1 MELKMEKCILCADM
15 AEERKYFFKDEPLC
29 FMHFSE
35 YVIVLM
41 EEKKCMVT
49 ADEAFSA
56 FEKYKLT
63 LEPTP
68 LTAKQRAD
76 KVQKEREAKE
86 KKNQE
91 QKKKKSSRTKIKR

>member
-1 MELKMEKCILCADM
+1 MEKCILCTDIAQ
-15 AEERKYFFKDEPLC
+15 ERKYFFKDEPLC
-29 FMHFSE
+29 FMHFAE
-35 YVIVLM
+35 YVVVLM

-63 LEPTP
+63 LKPTP
-68 LTAKQRAD
+68 LTAKERAD

-91 QKKKKSSRTKIKR
+91 RKKKKFNRIKIKR